1 MGISAALGSSALLPA
16 GLGFRNLLINGAMQ
30 VTQRGTSTASITS
43 SGYYTADR
51 WKTTNI
57 TTGTWTQSIE
67 NDAPTGSGFRK
78 SLKML
83 CTTADASLGASDE
96 LDIRQTLEGQNC
108 QFIKKGT
115 SSAQP
120 LILSFW
126 VKSNVVGNYVCW
138 LYDED
143 NTRIAGTTYAV
154 LASNAWE
161 LKTVTFP
168 ADATGAFDNDANAS
182 LVVGFQ
188 LAAGSN
194 YTSGTLS
201 TAWASYSAANQAVG
215 QVNLA
220 GSTNNYW
227 QITGVQLE
235 QNLQPTPF
243 EQRPI
248 GIEIALCQR
257 YYKKETGLNVY
268 MPATGYTQQRL
279 ATVHHGI
286 PLRAAP
292 TTYSFTSTTA
302 MAAYLV
308 VTVGVLS
315 AYNVVGS
322 VSTEIAFT
330 AYEVS
335 AEL

>member
-16 GLGFRNLLINGAMQ
+16 GLGFRNKIINGNM
-30 VTQRGTSTASITS
+30 VISQRGTSAVSNVAGANAYGT
-43 SGYYTADR
+43 DR
-51 WKTTNI
+51 WHLYGELASKMTIAQSTNNPA
-57 TTGTWTQSIE
+57 GQ
-67 NDAPTGSGFRK
+67 GF
-78 SLKML
+78 SH
-83 CTTADASLGASDE
+83 S
-96 LDIRQTLEGQNC
+96 TLV
-108 QFIKKGT
+108 T
-115 SSAQP
+115 SSAATTPTSNHYYGLRQVIEGYNMSDLAWGTSGAKP
-120 LILSFW
+120 IVVSFW
-126 VKSNVVGNYVCW
+126 VRSS
-138 LYDED
+138 
-143 NTRIAGTTYAV
+143 IAGTYSFSLFNGDSNRSLISTYIISSADTWEKKTIYV
-154 LASNAWE
+154 TAGDTGGVWNSSN
-161 LKTVTFP
+161 
-168 ADATGAFDNDANAS
+168 GAGLSVWFDLGSGTSTNGTAGVWNTS
-182 LVVGFQ
+182 LLVR
-188 LAAGSN
+188 
-194 YTSGTLS
+194 TSGS
-201 TAWASYSAANQAVG
+201 VNWVG
-215 QVNLA
+215 
-220 GSTNNYW
+220 TNGATFYV
-227 QITGVQLE
+227 TGVQLE

-248 GIEIALCQR
+248 GLELALCHR